1 VEPKSVKVYAQKR
14 PLTMYEDILVPTDG
28 SESMDAV
35 VEHAA
40 DIAAGRDAT
49 VHVLYV
55 IDDRSFLTLQDG
67 MKADVADELR
77 AEGETATTSV
87 AGQLEREGL
96 TVRTKIRKGNP
107 ADEVLAYAD
116 DAGIDLIVMGTH
128 GADYQRNMLGSVS
141 QKVVTMSDVPVLTVN
156 IAEQG
161 ER

>member
-1 VEPKSVKVYAQKR
+1 
-14 PLTMYEDILVPTDG
+14 MYEDVLVPTDG

-40 DIAAGRDAT
+40 DIAARRDAT

-67 MKADVADELR
+67 MKSDVEDELR

-87 AGQLEREGL
+87 TDRLERDGL
-96 TVRTKIRKGNP
+96 AVRTEIRKGNP

-116 DAGIDLIVMGTH
+116 ETDIDLVVMGTH

-156 IAEQG
+156 IG
-161 ER
+161 ERA

>member
-1 VEPKSVKVYAQKR
+1 
-14 PLTMYEDILVPTDG
+14 MYEDVLVPTDG

-40 DIAAGRDAT
+40 DIAARRDAT

-55 IDDRSFLTLQDG
+55 VDDRSFLTLQDG
-67 MKADVADELR
+67 MKSEVEDELR

-87 AGQLEREGL
+87 TDRLEDDGL
-96 TVRTKIRKGNP
+96 AVRAAIRKGNP
-107 ADEVLAYAD
+107 ADEVLAYVD
-116 DAGIDLIVMGTH
+116 DAGIDLVVMGTH

-156 IAEQG
+156 IA
-161 ER
+161 